1 MSRQHCKNYDFKW
14 KTVHCYLGNVDCC
27 CSAVEGGL
35 MLLVEFQCI
44 FQNLLLVLSFYQNVQ
59 FDLFVLLDNKLLNV
73 GPKGNTEFCF
83 LRISMFPFALSWGN
97 IEILRK
103 QNSLFPW
110 RPVIKCYY
118 IKSAMCASCLS
129 IFPLCKQ

>member
-1 MSRQHCKNYDFKW
+1 
-14 KTVHCYLGNVDCC
+14 
-27 CSAVEGGL
+27 

-83 LRISMFPFALSWGN
+83 L
-97 IEILRK
+97 
-103 QNSLFPW
+103 
-110 RPVIKCYY
+110 
-118 IKSAMCASCLS
+118 
-129 IFPLCKQ
+129 